1 LPLAFLPGAGGRVDL
16 LANVAARLSARRATL
31 LCEYP
36 GIGDAAP
43 RPELRSLDDLQEY
56 ILERVPARFDLVAKS
71 MGGVLALRLAL
82 DRPERVRKL
91 ILLATSGGIDVAAL
105 GGLDWRDT
113 FRRLQPTAP
122 TWFVD
127 DRTDVTPRLGEI
139 RQPTLLVFGDS
150 DLIAPVGVGRFLA
163 ERLPDARLE
172 ILENATH
179 DLEGEYPDIIASLIE
194 AHLRRP

>member
-1 LPLAFLPGAGGRVDL
+1 L
-16 LANVAARLSARRATL
+16 LSH
-31 LCEYP
+31 C
-36 GIGDAAP
+36 
-43 RPELRSLDDLQEY
+43 RSLSC
-56 ILERVPARFDLVAKS
+56 PARA
-71 MGGVLALRLAL
+71 GVLALRLAL

-113 FRRLQPTAP
+113 FRGLQPTAP

-139 RQPTLLVFGDS
+139 RQPTLLVFGDA

-163 ERLPDARLE
+163 EGLPDARLE

-179 DLEGEYPDIIASLIE
+179 DLEDEYPDVVASLIE